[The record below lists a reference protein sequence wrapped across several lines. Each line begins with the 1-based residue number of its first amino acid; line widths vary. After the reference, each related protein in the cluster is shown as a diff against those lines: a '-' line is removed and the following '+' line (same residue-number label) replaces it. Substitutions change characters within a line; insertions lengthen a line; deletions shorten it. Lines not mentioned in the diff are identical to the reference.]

1 MLVGDIRAAEDRD
14 FDALRT
20 HLASNEGWHLEYD
33 KKSQITVWTRL
44 KVNMSDIYFS
54 RGIITHQIKTILVAM
69 SFWLIPT
76 PLCSALK
83 RG

>member
-44 KVNMSDIYFS
+44 KVNMSHIYFS
-54 RGIITHQIKTILVAM
+54 RSIITHLIETILVAM
-69 SFWLIPT
+69 YFWLIPN

>member
-44 KVNMSDIYFS
+44 KVKMSDTNFS
-54 RGIITHQIKTILVAM
+54 CGMITHQIDTILIAM
-69 SFWLIPT
+69 SFWLT
-76 PLCSALK
+76 LLCSAFK
-83 RG
+83 RV

>member
-20 HLASNEGWHLEYD
+20 HLTSNEGWHLEYD

-44 KVNMSDIYFS
+44 KVKMSDIFFPM
-54 RGIITHQIKTILVAM
+54 LA
-69 SFWLIPT
+69 
-76 PLCSALK
+76 
-83 RG
+83 

>member
-1 MLVGDIRAAEDRD
+1 MLIMLVGDIRAAEDRD

-44 KVNMSDIYFS
+44 KVKMSDIYFS
-54 RGIITHQIKTILVAM
+54 RAGIITHQIETILVVM
-69 SFWLIPT
+69 SFWLVPHFVQ
-76 PLCSALK
+76 
-83 RG
+83 R